1 MSRIMI
7 VEDDLSISNML
18 KEVLPRAGYEV
29 ICAYS
34 GTEALLLL
42 EKTRPDLILLDLMLP
57 GLTGEEVLPKLKGI
71 PVIITSAKSDTK
83 SKIDMLTDGAADE
96 LNCEQ
101 TCLNDILEQSLA
113 GSYAMLSEHGIVP
126 DIEISAQPV
135 MRQLDRQALRRI
147 FDNILINAAKYSDG
161 DLKIGLSP
169 DGTVSFENSAK
180 DLDAVQTAHLFDRFF
195 TVNTARGG
203 TGLGLSIAKLLTEK
217 MGGIIAAQY
226 RKGKLSI
233 CVLFQNS

>member
-83 SKIDMLTDGAADE
+83 SKIDMLTDG
-96 LNCEQ
+96 
-101 TCLNDILEQSLA
+101 
-113 GSYAMLSEHGIVP
+113 
-126 DIEISAQPV
+126 
-135 MRQLDRQALRRI
+135 
-147 FDNILINAAKYSDG
+147 

-169 DGTVSFENSAK
+169 DGTASFENSAK

-217 MGGIIAAQY
+217 MDGSIAAQY

-233 CVLFQNS
+233 CVLFPNN